1 MCIVIKR
8 VDNILFIFNKNNN
21 GYKSKIGIYKFDIY
35 TMRILIFKLTALIH
49 DR

>member
-21 GYKSKIGIYKFDIY
+21 GYKSKIGFAFQKII
-35 TMRILIFKLTALIH
+35 
-49 DR
+49 